1 MGFWIARVTVYDH
14 TRQFAGK
21 PRLWG
26 FDSNAEPKP
35 QAGAT
40 WPRRVQD
47 SCHEARVS
55 VCDREAFDMMLTLG
69 YESHTLSEQLRDR
82 LESLQVRRV
91 WNLLCARSVNVIC
104 VAADVG
110 H

>member
-1 MGFWIARVTVYDH
+1 MITRVSLLVSLGCGDLIATPNQNLKQGPHGLGECR
-14 TRQFAGK
+14 
-21 PRLWG
+21 
-26 FDSNAEPKP
+26 N
-35 QAGAT
+35 
-40 WPRRVQD
+40 

-91 WNLLCARSVNVIC
+91 WYLLCARSVNVIR